1 MYVKSV
7 RRLNQDFIYL
17 VWRDTKTG
25 NPESNFG
32 FENGFFKPTTYTC
45 KYTHIIAAKI
55 DMGRNEI

>member
-1 MYVKSV
+1 M
-7 RRLNQDFIYL
+7 
-17 VWRDTKTG
+17 G

-32 FENGFFKPTTYTC
+32 FENGFLIFKPTTYTC